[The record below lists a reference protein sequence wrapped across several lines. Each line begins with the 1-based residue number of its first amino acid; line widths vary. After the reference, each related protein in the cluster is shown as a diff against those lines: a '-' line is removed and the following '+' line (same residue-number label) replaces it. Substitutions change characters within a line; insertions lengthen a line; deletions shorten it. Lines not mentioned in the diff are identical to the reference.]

1 MGGSAH
7 LKGAVHVKVGG
18 QVFEGGRATLGPP
31 LQHRPE
37 RGQDIGKTHTR
48 RGTPRR
54 YGLRKIALLD

>member
-7 LKGAVHVKVGG
+7 LKGAVHLKVGG
-18 QVFEGGRATLGPP
+18 QATLGPP

-37 RGQDIGKTHTR
+37 RGQGIGKTHTR